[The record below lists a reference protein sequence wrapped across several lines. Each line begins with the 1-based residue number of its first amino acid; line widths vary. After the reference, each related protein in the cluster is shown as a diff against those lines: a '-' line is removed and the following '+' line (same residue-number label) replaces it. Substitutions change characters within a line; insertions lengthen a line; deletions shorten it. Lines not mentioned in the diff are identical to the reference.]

1 MKEGEEEVKK
11 KKKKKVVKA
20 TEGEEE
26 KKDDAEKT
34 GKKGYN
40 HVFDK
45 IKAEKAAKIAKRELD
60 ARRLEK
66 KLRVK
71 SRYAK

>member
-1 MKEGEEEVKK
+1 VGKK
-11 KKKKKVVKA
+11 KKKKAKKVD
-20 TEGEEE
+20 GEE
-26 KKDDAEKT
+26 KKEGDEKEKST

-45 IKAEKAAKIAKRELD
+45 IKAEKAAKQAKRELD

>member
-1 MKEGEEEVKK
+1 MGKK
-11 KKKKKVVKA
+11 KKKKAKKVD
-20 TEGEEE
+20 GEE
-26 KKDDAEKT
+26 KKEGDEKST

-45 IKAEKAAKIAKRELD
+45 IKAEKAAKQAKRELD